1 MKMTDKEK
9 SERKEIRKEIKARR
23 IVIKKLDTALRAL
36 ERIAKREQFERQTER
51 EKLMEYKTYNEAQE
65 AYGWGQITEEEFNEI
80 VKFLDDMEEYLNIR
94 TANDLAI
101 KIIRSFRSVLS
112 GEIDGIKFDLLPKKE
127 QEKIIAR
134 NKEILERRLQYA
146 ERI

>member
-51 EKLMEYKTYNEAQE
+51 EKLMEYKTYNEAQD
-65 AYGWGQITEEEFNEI
+65 AYGWGQITEEEFDKI
-80 VKFLDDMEEYLNIR
+80 VKFLDDTEEYLNIR

-101 KIIRSFRSVLS
+101 KIIRSFRGELS
-112 GEIDGIKFDLLPKKE
+112 GEIDAIKFDLLPKRE
-127 QEKIIAR
+127 QEKIKAR
-134 NKEILERRLQYA
+134 NQEILERRLQYA
-146 ERI
+146 GRI